1 MKSRNAWIVYTLLRL
16 AFFVVPF
23 ALLMILLPLG
33 GMGTWPTIFISVG
46 VAALIS
52 VSLSV
57 IFLARSREAAAESIY
72 EWRNRER
79 TADDLVEDEAVDASS
94 LRTPEPD
101 PSSNEGSDPETPR
114 H

>member
-33 GMGTWPTIFISVG
+33 GMGTWPTILISVG

-57 IFLARSREAAAESIY
+57 IFLARPREAAAESIY
-72 EWRNRER
+72 EWRNRDR
-79 TADDLVEDEAVDASS
+79 TADDVVEDEAIEASS
-94 LRTPEPD
+94 FDEPG
-101 PSSNEGSDPETPR
+101 PVASSNETSDPGTEQ